1 MAVTIKKV
9 QKASVSAASLLKQFQ
24 KDMGDGAGS
33 YGNQW
38 VNTDR
43 IPTGMFELDL
53 ALAGGFPRGKVSM
66 IFGPESSN
74 KTNIALLAIAQHQK
88 LWPELTCV
96 FVDLENE
103 YNAPWAR
110 SLGVDT
116 DKLIVLKP
124 AYAEQAVDMVEAML
138 LADDVGLVVLD
149 SLAAL
154 VGTAELEKSS
164 EGENPGA
171 AGRIAGKLYRKTI
184 AAFVEAEKRGHYPTL
199 FYINQIT
206 YKIGVMF
213 GNPETTPAGKKPWFQ
228 SAVVLRVYGN
238 NIIDN
243 KVSKVMPVRK
253 EVNFVV
259 KKFKVPILA
268 ASGKFEMVT
277 QPHAGLEIGQCDDVN
292 TIKGYLESFG
302 ELAPA
307 EKKGWEIFGET
318 YATQKEWKERFHT
331 QPEYA
336 NKVRSHVIKVMMS
349 GGELMEEGESDG

>member
-1 MAVTIKKV
+1 M
-9 QKASVSAASLLKQFQ
+9 LKQFQ

-33 YGNQW
+33 YGSHW
-38 VNTDR
+38 VNADR

-53 ALAGGFPRGKVSM
+53 ALSGGFPRGKVSM

-103 YNAPWAR
+103 YNAPWAK

-116 DKLIVLKP
+116 DKLILLKP

-154 VGTAELEKSS
+154 VGTAELDKSA
-164 EGENPGA
+164 EGETPGA
-171 AGRIAGKLYRKTI
+171 AGRISGKLYRKTI
-184 AAFVEAEKRGHYPTL
+184 AAFVEAEKRGRYPSL

-213 GNPETTPAGKKPWFQ
+213 GNPETTPGGKKPWFQ
-228 SAVVLRVYGN
+228 SAIVLRVYGN
-238 NIIDN
+238 NIIDS
-243 KVSKVMPVRK
+243 KISKVMPVRK
-253 EVNFVV
+253 EVSFVI

-268 ASGKFEMVT
+268 ASGKFEMAT
-277 QPHAGLEIGQCDDVN
+277 QPHGGLEIGQCDDAN

-302 ELAPA
+302 EWFAA
-307 EKKGWEIFGET
+307 DKKGWSIFGEH
-318 YATQKEWKERFHT
+318 YATQKAWKERFYSE
-331 QPEYA
+331 PAYA
-336 NKVRSHVIKVMMS
+336 NKVRGHVIKTMMA
-349 GGELMEEGESDG
+349 GGEIDDDGGSDE